1 MTRKAFLLAAGL
13 GTRLKPLT
21 ERIPKCLVPIH
32 GKPLLSIW
40 LEICDRLEVRE
51 VLINTH
57 YLPDQVRAWALS
69 QDSRVR
75 INLAHEEV
83 LLGSAGTVAANRDF
97 VRNDEDFY
105 IFYADNLVCANLAA
119 LGSFHARHAGLLT
132 VGLFRPSRPRDCG
145 VVTLSEDGLI
155 TSFEEKPSEPKSD
168 LASAGIFLARQA
180 LFDWLPGAG
189 FADLGKHVMPRLLG
203 AMAGLHLEGYILDI
217 GTPEN
222 YQKALKEWPAIADSI
237 DANKVSGN

>member
-1 MTRKAFLLAAGL
+1 MKRYYWEVRARWPQTETSSEMTRTFTSSTLITWCVRTLPRSDHFTPGMPDFL
-13 GTRLKPLT
+13 RL
-21 ERIPKCLVPIH
+21 
-32 GKPLLSIW
+32 
-40 LEICDRLEVRE
+40 
-51 VLINTH
+51 
-57 YLPDQVRAWALS
+57 
-69 QDSRVR
+69 
-75 INLAHEEV
+75 
-83 LLGSAGTVAANRDF
+83 DF
-97 VRNDEDFY
+97 
-105 IFYADNLVCANLAA
+105 
-119 LGSFHARHAGLLT
+119 
-132 VGLFRPSRPRDCG
+132 FRPSRPRDCG